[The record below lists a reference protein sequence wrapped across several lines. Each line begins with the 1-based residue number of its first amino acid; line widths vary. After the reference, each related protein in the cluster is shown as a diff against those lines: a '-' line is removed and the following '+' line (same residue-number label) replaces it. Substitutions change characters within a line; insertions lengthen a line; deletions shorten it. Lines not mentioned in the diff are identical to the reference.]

1 MVHTVQ
7 HRHRLAGVVATAAA
21 GALALTGCA
30 SSQDPADGSGTG
42 DAEGG
47 SFTLWDPYPQFDETS
62 AWATLLDTC
71 AAEAGVEITREGM
84 DTSALTSKLLLAA
97 QAKNAPD
104 LAVIDNPLVASIA
117 ETGLLASTDE
127 LGLDTSAILPNALAA
142 GQLDGTA
149 YGVPLGSNTLAL
161 YYNAAILTETGM
173 PEPTTWAEL
182 RDVVAAAQ
190 AAGHQGIAFSAVGTE
205 EGTFQFLPFFWG
217 AGAEL
222 DDLDSPEAVEA
233 LTLWTDFVTSGAASA
248 SVLNSTQADAND
260 LFLAGDLAFQVNGSW
275 QLPLLDA
282 GDVEYGI
289 VPIPGV
295 DGGTAP
301 APLGGEFLTVP
312 VADADR
318 QATSAELVACITE
331 PQNSLEW
338 AKGLSYVL
346 PVDDPDLESQ
356 QIEQTPNLA
365 AFIDA
370 VGSARGRTA
379 DLGTDYPRVSEKLWT
394 AVQEALSGTKTPEQ
408 ALTDAQAAVDAG

>member
-1 MVHTVQ
+1 MVHTAHS
-7 HRHRLAGVVATAAA
+7 HRGVGIVAAAAA
-21 GALALTGCA
+21 GALVLAGCSSSESSTG
-30 SSQDPADGSGTG
+30 DGSGTG
-42 DAEGG
+42 GT
-47 SFTLWDPYPQFDETS
+47 FTLWDPYPQFDQTS
-62 AWATLLDTC
+62 AWASLLSTC
-71 AAEAGVEITREGM
+71 ADEAGVEITREGM

-97 QAKNAPD
+97 QADNAPD

-117 ETGLLASTDE
+117 ETGLLASTDD
-127 LGLDTSAILPNALAA
+127 LGLDMSSVLPNALAA
-142 GQLDGTA
+142 GQLDGA
-149 YGVPLGSNTLAL
+149 SYGVPLGSNTLAL
-161 YYNAAILTETGM
+161 YYNVDILDETGTA
-173 PEPTTWAEL
+173 EPTTWAEL
-182 RDVVAAAQ
+182 RAAVAAAQ

-222 DDLDSPEAVEA
+222 DDLGSPEAVDA
-233 LTLWTDFVTSGAASA
+233 LTLWTDLVESGGASA

-282 GDVEYGI
+282 GDVDYGI
-289 VPIPGV
+289 IPIPGI

-301 APLGGEFLTVP
+301 APLGGELLTVP
-312 VADADR
+312 VADPDR
-318 QATSAELVACITE
+318 QATSAELVACITAPE
-331 PQNSLEW
+331 NSLEW

-346 PVDDPDLESQ
+346 PVDDAGLRER

-365 AFIDA
+365 AFVDA

-379 DLGTDYPRVSEKLWT
+379 DLGTGYPKVSEKLWT

-408 ALTDAQAAVDAG
+408 ALTDAQAAVAAG